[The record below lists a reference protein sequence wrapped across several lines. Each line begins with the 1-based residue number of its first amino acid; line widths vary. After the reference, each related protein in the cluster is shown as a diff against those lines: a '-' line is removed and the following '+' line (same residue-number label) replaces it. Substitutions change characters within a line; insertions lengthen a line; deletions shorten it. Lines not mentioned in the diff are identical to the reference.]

1 MITLLAPGAR
11 AAVQAGKAA
20 AWNRQ
25 VLTPSIRRDDTP
37 YDPQLDRFLT
47 DLPLN
52 GVRSQHSLRSYA
64 YDLLVWVRF
73 LDEACGKTVWQA
85 TREDVH
91 AYHRA
96 RRHDDATH
104 RISAAS
110 WNRAIATLDKLY
122 RWAVEEGLVAQ
133 SPFTYRDVWRRMPS
147 GRGRTITVTRNQA
160 YERAAKRSDLKF
172 ITIED
177 YRRFRDVGLLG
188 LEVDGSAR
196 LGARDRNGTRNA
208 LFADLLITT
217 GLRLEEASSLL
228 AFEIGDA
235 IRPTIGGDRQVAF
248 RLPAALTKGDK
259 GRAIR
264 IPASLLSRL
273 RSYLDVER
281 AVAIDKFKTRGGIK
295 CMPAALTCVID
306 NGRIEVATPSG
317 EPKPLRVD
325 TVTPDERRRLVIHD
339 SDGRPVG
346 PAALWL
352 SEVGLP
358 IAPNTWEVIFTRAS
372 RRCQAAGQP
381 CDVHPHQ
388 LRHSFAVHMLAL
400 LIRERFGDAHKDQ
413 DLSGAAYRRLLGDP
427 LQQVQRLLGHSS
439 IATTYIYLDHLAGCQ
454 DTVDAAIEE
463 LLSSIQTPPQI
474 EAAAA

>member
-1 MITLLAPGAR
+1 MITLLEARVRLAAENGNATAWSRTAR
-11 AAVQAGKAA
+11 APTI
-20 AWNRQ
+20 
-25 VLTPSIRRDDTP
+25 LRDGAP
-37 YDPQLDRFLT
+37 YDPHLDRFLA

-73 LDEACGKTVWQA
+73 LDEARGKSVWKA
-85 TREDVH
+85 TREDVD

-96 RRHDDATH
+96 RRHDDAAH

-110 WNRAIATLDKLY
+110 WNRAVAALDKLY

-133 SPFTYRDVWRRMPS
+133 NPFTYRDVWRRMPS
-147 GRGRTITVTRNQA
+147 GRGHTITVTRNQA
-160 YERAAKRSDLKF
+160 YERAAKRSDVKF

-188 LEVDGSAR
+188 LEVDGSER
-196 LGARDRNGTRNA
+196 PGARDRNGSRNA

-228 AFEIGDA
+228 AVEIEEA
-235 IRPTIGGDRQVAF
+235 IRASAAGDKQVAF

-259 GRAIR
+259 GRTIR
-264 IPASLLSRL
+264 IPTSLLARL
-273 RSYLDVER
+273 RSYLEVER
-281 AVAIDKFKTRGGIK
+281 AVAVDKFKTRGGVK
-295 CMPAALTCVID
+295 RMPGTLTCAV
-306 NGRIEVATPSG
+306 NAGRIEVTAVTGGRGPMR
-317 EPKPLRVD
+317 LD

-339 SDGRPVG
+339 EDGTPVE

-358 IAPNTWEVIFTRAS
+358 IAPNTWEVNFTRAS
-372 RRCQAAGQP
+372 RRCQAAGFAF
-381 CDVHPHQ
+381 DVHPHQ

-400 LIRERFGDAHKDQ
+400 LIRQRFGEAHNDQ

-439 IATTYIYLDHLAGCQ
+439 IATTYIYLDQLAGCQ
-454 DTVDAAIEE
+454 DTVDAAVEE
-463 LLSSIQTPPQI
+463 LLSGIETPQHTR
-474 EAAAA
+474 AAA

>member
-1 MITLLAPGAR
+1 MITLLMAGAR
-11 AAVQAGKAA
+11 AAVQPGSAT
-20 AWNRQ
+20 AWSRPGQ
-25 VLTPSIRRDDTP
+25 APSIRRDDAP
-37 YDPQLDRFLT
+37 YDLHLDRFLA

-52 GVRSQHSLRSYA
+52 GVRSQHSLRGYA
-64 YDLLVWVRF
+64 YDLVVWVRF
-73 LDEACGKTVWQA
+73 LDEACGKTVWAA
-85 TREDVH
+85 TRDDVH

-96 RRHDDATH
+96 RRHDDAAH

-110 WNRAIATLDKLY
+110 WNRAIVTLDKLY
-122 RWAVEEGLVAQ
+122 RWALEEGLVAQ

-147 GRGRTITVTRNQA
+147 GRGRTITVARNQA

-177 YRRFRDVGLLG
+177 YCRFRDVGLMG
-188 LEVDGSAR
+188 LEADGSAR
-196 LGARDRNGTRNA
+196 VGARDRNGSRNA

-228 AFEIGDA
+228 AVEIEEA
-235 IRPTIGGDRQVAF
+235 IRAGSGGGRQVAY

-259 GRAIR
+259 GRTIR

-273 RSYLDVER
+273 RSYLDIER
-281 AVAIDKFKTRGGIK
+281 ALAVEKSKMRGGIK
-295 CMPAALTCVID
+295 RIPAALTCAI
-306 NGRIEVATPSG
+306 NAGSIEVATPSG
-317 EPKPLRVD
+317 EWKPLRLD
-325 TVTPDERRRLVIHD
+325 TVTPDERRRLAIHD
-339 SDGRPVG
+339 SDGTPVE

-372 RRCQAAGQP
+372 RRCHAAGQP

-400 LIRERFGDAHKDQ
+400 LIRQRFGDAQKDQ

-427 LQQVQRLLGHSS
+427 LQQVQRMLGHSS

-454 DTVDAAIEE
+454 DTVDTAVEE
-463 LLSSIQTPPQI
+463 LLSGIETPQCTRT
-474 EAAAA
+474 AA